1 MGWNSERTCFKLST
15 RNGGKVHTSYYRGH
29 AAHEVAAR
37 VELRRGSSKRLRELR
52 ASLAQIQPD
61 MRYFHDSVRK
71 LVHAE
76 LLLDGRKFHN
86 NSWR

>member
-29 AAHEVAAR
+29 VAHEVAAR
-37 VELRRGSSKRLRELR
+37 VERRRASSKQLRELR
-52 ASLAQIQPD
+52 ASLTQIQPD

-71 LVHAE
+71 LVHAA
-76 LLLDGRKFHN
+76 LLLDGCKFHN